1 MTTPAGRPPGRKTYT
16 RLAAGRRVPLEYEL
30 VSTDLHY
37 NHPMRFELPAANP
50 VIAWYYRYREG
61 SPLQAREWQQF
72 SDPRRTTYRA
82 YTVLQDGREDVI
94 DGLLREVDD
103 TGYDRNLDQEWVRFL
118 DRWYSPLRF
127 PVHGLQM
134 LAAYVA
140 QMAPASRITNC
151 AAFQSADELRRVQRI
166 AYRTVQLSGPP
177 LETGAARQQQAAWE
191 DAAAFQP
198 LRELIE
204 RALVAYD
211 WGEAFTVTNL
221 VIKPR
226 IDRLVNQEIAG
237 TLATANGDPILASI
251 HFSLDEDA
259 RWHRAWTTALLR
271 YLVDDT
277 PANAEMVSG
286 WIEKV
291 EPARFPGLGSP
302 RRDPRRGTCTARR
315 ERGNRPHH
323 QRRVA
328 GHRLSAAELA
338 AGSGLLG
345 GYAGELDARADA
357 EFPEDVAQVK
367 GHGVGAQEDPAGHLA
382 VAEPLGHQVSDGAFG
397 VGQALPAE
405 GRTVR
410 VGPVAE
416 PGADGAQPGSHPGR
430 ALGRAELLV
439 EVIRLP
445 QHGLRAALV
454 ALADPGAAGIFHRG
468 SAGTGSRVADRHPL
482 QERGVLI
489 DKPAGVVGGGRHVRV
504 VRRGRG
510 QPPRRVGQVLRP
522 FGVAFGQ
529 RAADQQ
535 DRALRIGDPAAEQG
549 QLQVLL

>member
-50 VIAWYYRYREG
+50 VVAWYYRYREG
-61 SPLQAREWQQF
+61 SALRARDWERF

-177 LETGAARQQQAAWE
+177 FGIGTARHQAAWE
-191 DAAAFQP
+191 GAEAFQP

-259 RWHRAWTTALLR
+259 RWHRAWTMALLR
-271 YLVDDT
+271 YLIDDT
-277 PANAEMVSG
+277 PVNAEVVSG
-286 WIEKV
+286 WIGKW
-291 EPARFPGLGSP
+291 SP
-302 RRDPRRGTCTARR
+302 LASRALEAFAGTLAEAPVPLDASAVTARITSDVSR
-315 ERGNRPHH
+315 DTD
-323 QRRVA
+323 
-328 GHRLSAAELA
+328 SALTA
-338 AGSGLLG
+338 
-345 GYAGELDARADA
+345 
-357 EFPEDVAQVK
+357 P
-367 GHGVGAQEDPAGHLA
+367 PASA
-382 VAEPLGHQVSDGAFG
+382 VPD
-397 VGQALPAE
+397 
-405 GRTVR
+405 T
-410 VGPVAE
+410 
-416 PGADGAQPGSHPGR
+416 GR
-430 ALGRAELLV
+430 A
-439 EVIRLP
+439 
-445 QHGLRAALV
+445 
-454 ALADPGAAGIFHRG
+454 
-468 SAGTGSRVADRHPL
+468 GTDG
-482 QERGVLI
+482 
-489 DKPAGVVGGGRHVRV
+489 
-504 VRRGRG
+504 
-510 QPPRRVGQVLRP
+510 
-522 FGVAFGQ
+522 
-529 RAADQQ
+529 
-535 DRALRIGDPAAEQG
+535 
-549 QLQVLL
+549 